1 MVDTGEWSISEFINY
16 LVRSSP
22 PTTQQISTLKSSK
35 LFSREY
41 SQHSVGNRTRYCADE
56 LYPPV
61 EIFRQLQLPV
71 IDWDE
76 KSKWMNESDEGKDA
90 TPLLCL
96 LGILA

>member
-1 MVDTGEWSISEFINY
+1 MLNTGEWSISDLIHY
-16 LVRSSP
+16 LVRLSP
-22 PTTQQISTLKSSK
+22 PLTTQQVSELKLYK
-35 LFSREY
+35 LFS
-41 SQHSVGNRTRYCADE
+41 SQNDVGNGPRYCANE

-71 IDWDE
+71 IDWD
-76 KSKWMNESDEGKDA
+76 KRSKWMNESDEGKDN